1 MRWAVVAFAL
11 CLYGC
16 GYMAPPLPPALNRPE
31 RVEDLTALE
40 RGSNLIVQFTIPV
53 MTTEGLPVNN
63 KDRDIEL
70 RVGPPPVPFNM
81 EAWQRTSDRIPVLVN
96 GNGKVARVVV
106 PAAKYYGKTVDIA
119 VNVHG
124 PGGRSVGWSKFA
136 IVPVVPALPTPEA
149 LTASNAPDAIELT
162 WRANA
167 PEFRIFRK
175 LVADINWTLLGT
187 SPKPSY
193 TDNTIEYG
201 KTYQYM
207 VQSIQKTEQGY
218 AESELSEVTTIQPVD
233 KYPPAVPVGATA
245 VPGTR
250 TIELVWNRNTEKD
263 FAGYRIYRDGKQI
276 AEGLTAPAFSDR
288 DVQPRVTYRYQ
299 VSAVDTAGNE
309 SARSAPVAAT
319 IP

>member
-81 EAWQRTSDRIPVLVN
+81 ETWQRTSDRIPVAVN
-96 GNGKVARVVV
+96 GNEKVARVVV

-233 KYPPAVPVGATA
+233 KYPPAVPVGVTA

>member
-81 EAWQRTSDRIPVLVN
+81 ETWQRTSDRIPVVVN
-96 GNGKVARVVV
+96 GNEKVARVVV

-233 KYPPAVPVGATA
+233 KYPPAVPVGVTA

>member
-1 MRWAVVAFAL
+1 MRWALVFAL

>member
-81 EAWQRTSDRIPVLVN
+81 EAWQRTSDRIPVAVN
-96 GNGKVARVVV
+96 GNEKVARVVV

-218 AESELSEVTTIQPVD
+218 AESELSGVTTIQPVD
-233 KYPPAVPVGATA
+233 KYPPAVPVGVTA